1 MLGALVS
8 RDKEK
13 VYQMKSRDG
22 GRLMQRRR
30 QGGGLQREPGINRKR
45 EEGCWQDNGLFG
57 DMLNVMSAGSLRKDP
72 LRLLETGCKG
82 MNRREGQGSPFG
94 RKSEHEGQV
103 PRHPWGVLDTVGR
116 AVWLSLSIL
125 ADTHW
130 VSVGRG

>member
-13 VYQMKSRDG
+13 VYHMKSRDG

-82 MNRREGQGSPFG
+82 MNRWEGQGSPFG
-94 RKSEHEGQV
+94 RKSEREGQV

-116 AVWLSLSIL
+116 GVGLSLSIL